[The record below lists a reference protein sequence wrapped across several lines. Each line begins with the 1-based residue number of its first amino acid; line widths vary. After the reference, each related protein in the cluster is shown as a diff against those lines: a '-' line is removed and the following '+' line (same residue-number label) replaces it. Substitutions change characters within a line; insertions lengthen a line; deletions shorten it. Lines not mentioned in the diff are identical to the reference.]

1 MAKIINM
8 DLDGTLADLYGV
20 NNWLDYLIAE
30 NPYPYIIAKPLL
42 NMNILARLLN
52 KLQKNGYKIKIIS
65 WLSKASTSKY
75 DEVVTNAKLK
85 WLKKHLSSVKFDN
98 IYIVPYG
105 TPKHTLSSGILFDD
119 EEKNR
124 TQWDN
129 DANDNN
135 AYNVDNIIG
144 ILKGLI

>member
-1 MAKIINM
+1 MITKKIINM

-30 NPYPYIIAKPLL
+30 NPRPYIVAKPLI
-42 NMNILARLLN
+42 NMSILAKLLN
-52 KLQKNGYKIKIIS
+52 KLQKNGYEINIIS
-65 WLSKASTSKY
+65 WLSKTSTSKY
-75 DEVVTNAKLK
+75 DKLVTNAKLN
-85 WLKKHLSSVKFDN
+85 WLKKHLGSVKFDN
-98 IYIVPYG
+98 IHIVPYG

-124 TQWDN
+124 TEWGN
-129 DANDNN
+129 G

-144 ILKGLI
+144 VLKGLA